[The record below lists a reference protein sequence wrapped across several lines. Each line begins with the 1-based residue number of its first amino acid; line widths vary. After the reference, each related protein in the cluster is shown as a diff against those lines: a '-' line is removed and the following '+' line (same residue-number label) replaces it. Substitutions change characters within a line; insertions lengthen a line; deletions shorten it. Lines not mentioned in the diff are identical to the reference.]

1 MSRQI
6 TNENDVLVFEDLN
19 VKAMQQAKSIAKTGQ
34 LDLVA
39 AGIVA
44 RVIPTSQQK
53 QPVKTKVFELSKL
66 GCGAEKK
73 EVA

>member
-6 TNENDVLVFEDLN
+6 TNVTVVFEDLN

-39 AGIVA
+39 AGNVA
-44 RVIPTSQQK
+44 RVMPTSQKK

-73 EVA
+73 K